1 MLRWAAEAVKKL
13 GLKTLYVLT
22 LSQLLKQADKG
33 KKIEDSQGRKEEN
46 D

>member
-1 MLRWAAEAVKKL
+1 MLGWSAEAVKKKKV
-13 GLKTLYVLT
+13 GVDVLT
-22 LSQLLKQADKG
+22 LSQLLKQPDKG